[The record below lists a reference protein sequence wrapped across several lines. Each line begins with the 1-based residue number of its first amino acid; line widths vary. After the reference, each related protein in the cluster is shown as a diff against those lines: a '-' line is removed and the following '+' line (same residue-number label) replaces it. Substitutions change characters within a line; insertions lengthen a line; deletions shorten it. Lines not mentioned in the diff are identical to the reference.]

1 MAMILPVAGC
11 TGDGSPTLIPNAD
24 PALRRTS
31 TELAADS
38 AKRSYPANAPK
49 EQKAI
54 ARADYNLMD
63 RKFDLANTSDS
74 DWKNVEVWIN
84 QEYVLSV
91 PIFTRNSAETLNFEL
106 YLKVI
111 ESGPYTSFIFMKS
124 ADIEPVRVIQC
135 TAKDWYSLS
144 PRNPNGNLR
153 VFLSRSYFFPVKI
166 WTRLC

>member
-1 MAMILPVAGC
+1 MKQCVTLCGGFLALAMILPVAGC

-106 YLKVI
+106 FYDQYGHHFQTY
-111 ESGPYTSFIFMKS
+111 SGKN
-124 ADIEPVRVIQC
+124 PVQ
-135 TAKDWYSLS
+135 SLQIYHD
-144 PRNPNGNLR
+144 GKMYDVVATLE
-153 VFLSRSYFFPVKI
+153 
-166 WTRLC
+166 

>member
-1 MAMILPVAGC
+1 MRHCIIICGGFLALAMILPLTGC

-38 AKRSYPANAPK
+38 AKRSYPASAPK
-49 EQKAI
+49 DQKAI

-74 DWKNVEVWIN
+74 DWKNVEVWVN
-84 QEYVLSV
+84 QEYVLTV

-106 YLKVI
+106 FYDQYGHHFQTYGGKN
-111 ESGPYTSFIFMKS
+111 
-124 ADIEPVRVIQC
+124 PVQ
-135 TAKDWYSLS
+135 SLQIY
-144 PRNPNGNLR
+144 NAGKMYDVVATLQ
-153 VFLSRSYFFPVKI
+153 
-166 WTRLC
+166 